1 MVTKNQILNFLQQK
15 QDTEPK
21 DSIKYYTIGALRIL
35 VNKDIITVADITAQ
49 FPELA

>member
-1 MVTKNQILNFLQQK
+1 MVTKIQVLAFLQQK
-15 QDTEPK
+15 QDLAVK

-35 VNKDIITVADITAQ
+35 VSKDIITVADITAQ